1 MEERFMW
8 ILISFILA
16 GLWVA
21 ALMAYFQL
29 RGKMLYVVRGI
40 LAEKESSNEVQRL
53 MLIGRIQVAN
63 TMKVILTGRGI
74 TPKR

>member
-1 MEERFMW
+1 MW

-29 RGKMLYVVRGI
+29 KGKMLYTVRGI
-40 LAEKESSNEVQRL
+40 LAEKEGSTEVQRL

-74 TPKR
+74 TPER

>member
-1 MEERFMW
+1 MW

-29 RGKMLYVVRGI
+29 KGKMLYIVRGI
-40 LAEKESSNEVQRL
+40 LAERESDNEVQRL

-63 TMKVILTGRGI
+63 TMKIILTGRGI
-74 TPKR
+74 TPGR

>member
-16 GLWVA
+16 GLWMA
-21 ALMAYFQL
+21 ALRAYFQL
-29 RGKMLYVVRGI
+29 RGKMLHVVRGI

-53 MLIGRIQVAN
+53 MLLGRIQVAN

-74 TPKR
+74 TPKK

>member
-1 MEERFMW
+1 MW
-8 ILISFILA
+8 ILTSVILA

-29 RGKMLYVVRGI
+29 KGKMLYIVRGI

-53 MLIGRIQVAN
+53 MLIGRIQVAT
-63 TMKVILTGRGI
+63 TMKVILDREGI

>member
-1 MEERFMW
+1 MW

-29 RGKMLYVVRGI
+29 KGKMLYIVRGI

-63 TMKVILTGRGI
+63 IMKVILTGRGI

>member
-1 MEERFMW
+1 MW

-29 RGKMLYVVRGI
+29 KGKMLYIVRGI

-53 MLIGRIQVAN
+53 MLIGRIQVAT
-63 TMKVILTGRGI
+63 TMKVILDREGI

>member
-1 MEERFMW
+1 MW

-53 MLIGRIQVAN
+53 RLIGRIQVAN

>member
-1 MEERFMW
+1 MW

-63 TMKVILTGRGI
+63 QISVVVTGKELPLP
-74 TPKR
+74 TH